1 MSGESAGVN
10 IDTVDDHNRRILD
23 IVQGYSPD
31 NIFNCDKTG
40 LFFRALPDKTL
51 SVNSDNTKGSRTSK
65 ERVTIMFAC
74 SALGEKCKPLVI
86 TKAQKPCCVKNIHLY
101 SLSNYQ

>member
-10 IDTVDDHNRRILD
+10 IDTVDDCKRRILD

-40 LFFRALPDKTL
+40 LFFGALPDKTL

-65 ERVTIMFAC
+65 ERVTIILCLHAV
-74 SALGEKCKPLVI
+74 PLV
-86 TKAQKPCCVKNIHLY
+86 KSASHW
-101 SLSNYQ
+101 LSQRRRNLVVLKTYICTA